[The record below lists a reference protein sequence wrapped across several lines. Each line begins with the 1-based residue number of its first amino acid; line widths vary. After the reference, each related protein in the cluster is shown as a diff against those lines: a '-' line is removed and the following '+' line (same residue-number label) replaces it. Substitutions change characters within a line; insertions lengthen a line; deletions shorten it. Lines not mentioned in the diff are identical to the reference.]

1 MTTTDE
7 LEALAAQYV
16 EHIERSVPAVLVVVR
31 SADELRRAPIVVTAR
46 ITRGDR
52 DLPGQAFAGAVVGA
66 TCVLKRALQAQLPP
80 LPHAPTQSG
89 S

>member
-7 LEALAAQYV
+7 LEHLAAEYV
-16 EHIERSVPAVLVVVR
+16 EHVERSVPAVLVVVR
-31 SADELRRAPIVVTAR
+31 SADELRRAPIVTAR

-66 TCVLKRALQAQLPP
+66 TCVLKRATRRASFLR
-80 LPHAPTQSG
+80 LPHAPTQPG